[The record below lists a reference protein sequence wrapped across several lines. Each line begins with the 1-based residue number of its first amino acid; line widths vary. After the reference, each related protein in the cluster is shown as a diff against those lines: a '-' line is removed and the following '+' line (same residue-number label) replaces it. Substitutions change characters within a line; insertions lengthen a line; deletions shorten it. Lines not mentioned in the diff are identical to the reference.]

1 MGAVAVT
8 VLVGQLSVGWANDWR
23 DAARDTATGRADKP
37 LVTRPLLVPV
47 VRRAALIALTLSVPL
62 SLLSGPRAA
71 LAHLA
76 AVGAAWAYDLGVKA
90 TLASPLPYVLAF
102 GLLPAFLTLGLPGA
116 PAPPA
121 WAVVGAALL
130 GLGAHLANVLPDI
143 EDDLATGVRG
153 LPQRLGAPVSAGLAA
168 SVLLAAVT
176 VLLLGPSVAPR
187 TWVLTAAVAAAAGAT
202 AALLGSRGRPRPGP
216 DGPPRP
222 TSRQPFRLTLLLAA
236 LAVGTLLAR
245 GDVLSP

>member
-1 MGAVAVT
+1 M
-8 VLVGQLSVGWANDWR
+8 LVGQLSVGWANDWR

-71 LAHLA
+71 LAHLV

-121 WAVVGAALL
+121 WAVLGAALL

-143 EDDLATGVRG
+143 DDDLATGVRG
-153 LPQRLGAPVSAGLAA
+153 LPQRLGAPVAAGLAA
-168 SVLLAAVT
+168 SVLLAALT
-176 VLLLGPSVAPR
+176 VLLLGPTTAPG
-187 TWVLTAAVAAAAGAT
+187 TWALAAAAAAAAGAAT
-202 AALLGSRGRPRPGP
+202 SLLLSRPGP
-216 DGPPRP
+216 RREPAGPPRP
-222 TSRQPFRLTLLLAA
+222 ASRRPFRLTLLLAT
-236 LAVGTLLAR
+236 LAVGTLLVR